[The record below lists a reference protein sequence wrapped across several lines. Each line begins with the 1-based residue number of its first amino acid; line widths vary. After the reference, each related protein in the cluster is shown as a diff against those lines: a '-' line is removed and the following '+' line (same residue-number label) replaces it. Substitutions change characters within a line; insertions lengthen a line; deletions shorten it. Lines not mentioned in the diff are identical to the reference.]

1 LHIAAAFTGFVAV
14 SATGTAREF
23 NADIRRLTF
32 PTTDSTY
39 FDHAVYVSGG
49 LPIHPDPSTWTSS

>member
-32 PTTDSTY
+32 PTNDSTY
-39 FDHAVYVSGG
+39 FDHAVTC
-49 LPIHPDPSTWTSS
+49 LADCQIHPDPSTWTSS